1 MILRL
6 NTYAEAEKQ
15 NNPTSLGTFLVVQW
29 LRLWAP
35 SAEGPG
41 LIPGQENRPRMLQL
55 RVHTRSER
63 FRVPQQRSQIL
74 GAATKTWSNQ
84 INK

>member
-29 LRLWAP
+29 LRLRAP
-35 SAEGPG
+35 NAEGPG
-41 LIPGQENRPRMLQL
+41 LIPGQENR
-55 RVHTRSER
+55 S
-63 FRVPQQRSQIL
+63 
-74 GAATKTWSNQ
+74 
-84 INK
+84 